1 MGYETQTPNEAY
13 FKVRRDRLAK
23 IAELSL
29 LMGVDLQ
36 PPHEKWIEDIKDPCI
51 YARRHPFRDAVVYPR
66 VANITQ
72 RDLMDSQV
80 EVLDEEA
87 DYAVIQDCFNNTQQ
101 DSELEFEVAYRKEIS
116 VSETSG
122 KKSTTGWSFESAT
135 EAGVEYSGVSF
146 KETITVGAHGEV
158 EKLRTLEKGD
168 TNGVDSKIKTFV
180 PFGMTYRVQQ
190 WENKSRI
197 QVTSQELYLFDVAFE
212 VFSHKD
218 LYRGR
223 IAGDALKDNHR
234 QRRYPGTSHSYAMF
248 SVHSTEDLHEILT
261 GVSADYPNQRQNLL
275 ANHQIKALFD
285 ELTDADKW
293 SFEVETKTPFDKG
306 ISGHIQVINLAN
318 GDVIDTHH

>member
-13 FKVRRDRLAK
+13 FKVKRDRLAK
-23 IAELSL
+23 IAELSR

-36 PPHEKWIEDIKDPCI
+36 PAHEKWIEDLKDPST
-51 YARRHPFRDAVVYPR
+51 YARRHPFRDAIVYPK
-66 VANITQ
+66 VANVVQ
-72 RDLMDSQV
+72 RDLSDSKV
-80 EVLDEEA
+80 NVLDEEA
-87 DYAVIQDCFNNTQQ
+87 DYAVIQDCFNGEQPE
-101 DSELEFEVAYRKEIS
+101 SELEFKVTYKKEVS
-116 VSETSG
+116 VSEVSG

-168 TNGVDSKIKTFV
+168 VNAVDSEIVTFV
-180 PFGMTYRVQQ
+180 PYNLTYRVQQ
-190 WENKSRI
+190 WQNKSR
-197 QVTSQELYLFDVAFE
+197 VEVASQELYLFDIAFE

-234 QRRYPGTSHSYAMF
+234 QKRYPGTSHSFAMF
-248 SVHSTEDLHEILT
+248 SVRSTEDLHEILT

-275 ANHQIKALFD
+275 ANHQIKALYD
-285 ELTDADKW
+285 DLTDADKW
-293 SFEVETKTPFDKG
+293 SFEVETKTEFDKG
-306 ISGHIQVINLAN
+306 ISGHIQVINLAS
-318 GDVIDTHH
+318 GHVIDTHH